1 MYIDVKY
8 RIEKNCSLNHVA
20 SNLQDSL
27 KLKIGITKIVIM
39 PSKKPWKSI
48 GTENEWEIRK
58 WRRKWKLKRFCAA

>member
-8 RIEKNCSLNHVA
+8 RIEKNCFLNHVA

-39 PSKKPWKSI
+39 PSKKP
-48 GTENEWEIRK
+48 
-58 WRRKWKLKRFCAA
+58 